1 MAQRWLGHLHRQRP
15 GACRESSS
23 IDRSYGVDLADVD
36 GDGDMDAFVANYSSE
51 ANKVWLNN
59 GSGVFTDS
67 GQNLGSWKSTD
78 VDFTDIDGD
87 GDVDAYVSNQNQG
100 DKVWLN
106 DGSGVFTDSSLS
118 LGSYDSY
125 GADLGDIDGD
135 GAIDA
140 VVAGEHYWSYNR
152 AWLNKT
158 EQKVLGYTEGD
169 GAEAITSLI
178 RLTDDGA
185 NLESAAVKISAGYVN
200 GEDVLGFTD
209 TDKHHRHMERRH
221 RHADAHRFGFGGQL
235 PRRR

>member
-1 MAQRWLGHLHRQRP
+1 
-15 GACRESSS
+15 
-23 IDRSYGVDLADVD
+23 
-36 GDGDMDAFVANYSSE
+36 ANHSSE

-67 GQNLGSWKSTD
+67 GQSLGSRQSTD

-87 GDVDAYVSNQNQG
+87 GDLDAYVSNQNQG

-106 DGSGVFTDSSLS
+106 DGSGVFTDSGLS

-140 VVAGEHYWSYNR
+140 VVASENYYSYNK

-158 EQKVLGYTEGD
+158 PQKGLSYTEGD

-178 RLTDDGA
+178 SLTDDGA
-185 NLESAAVKISAGYVN
+185 NLAGATVKISSGYVV

-209 TDKHHRHMERRH
+209 TENITGTWNAATGTLTLSGSDTIGGDGSFNIGSGASGLIGTKYEGYFSDNLDFFST
-221 RHADAHRFGFGGQL
+221 ASEQNDSRFSDPFT
-235 PRRR
+235 